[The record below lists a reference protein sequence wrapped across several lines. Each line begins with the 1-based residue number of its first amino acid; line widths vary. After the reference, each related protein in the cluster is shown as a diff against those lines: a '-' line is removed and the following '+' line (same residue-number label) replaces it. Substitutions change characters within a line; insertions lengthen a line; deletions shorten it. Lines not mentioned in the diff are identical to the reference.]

1 MNIGGRVQVW
11 ANPALDRGY
20 FAGAECHPG
29 SPVSPARRGTEEA
42 MTDGGN
48 CIGGHEEGHNV
59 KHFSTTMTL
68 PGWEPAKIVCC
79 HSCATAITVGDPRL
93 VVAGERSQQLK
104 AAITSSEVEFTKPVP
119 LS

>member
-1 MNIGGRVQVW
+1 
-11 ANPALDRGY
+11 
-20 FAGAECHPG
+20 
-29 SPVSPARRGTEEA
+29 

-48 CIGGHEEGHNV
+48 CIGGHEEGHNI
-59 KHFSTTMTL
+59 KHFTTTMTL

-104 AAITSSEVEFTKPVP
+104 AAIRSPEVEFTRPVP